1 MPYILA
7 FFTSKKSKLWGFP
20 NKIFSWT
27 GNSVKTVHLFFLAC
41 AHFSCPGPS
50 SQMSN
55 DIFCVK
61 FRRKIDT
68 SKMKEHI
75 SCAIMRILFLKED
88 PFGRSTDNLPFIWR
102 YIFLSPTKKYLPRI
116 SWKKAVPKCDTVRYL
131 FMKIISRKI
140 YDGCRSS
147 QPKGIAFFWAFL
159 K

>member
-1 MPYILA
+1 MGIFEVPCILA
-7 FFTSKKSKLWGFP
+7 FCTNKKSKLWGFP

-27 GNSVKTVHLFFLAC
+27 GNSVKTVHLFCLAC
-41 AHFSCPGPS
+41 AHFSCPGPGP
-50 SQMSN
+50 
-55 DIFCVK
+55 
-61 FRRKIDT
+61 
-68 SKMKEHI
+68 
-75 SCAIMRILFLKED
+75 CAIMRILFLKED

-102 YIFLSPTKKYLPRI
+102 YIFLSPMKKYLPRI
-116 SWKKAVPKCDTVRYL
+116 SWKKAVPKCDTIRYL